1 MVIKT
6 LVLFSAVAYSTFLLE
21 AAFGYPLSPVDSYL
35 SEYAAADNPQRWW
48 FAGADL
54 LSSALL
60 LIALVLIFRKRSGGW
75 RRAQWDRAQWM
86 IAGGLLA
93 MAFFTVVDSF
103 FPMPCA
109 ESLSSC
115 PPAGIDIHLVASTLV
130 SLSVL
135 VVAAGLLKCLRSA
148 SWWQKLPPVLF
159 LLTCVLIVGAV
170 IFDWPV
176 GIIQRVQVLSISM
189 MLLCVPHALD
199 PRTPSKTPDKGT
211 R

>member
-135 VVAAGLLKCLRSA
+135 VVAAGLLKCLWSA